1 MKCLELSVLFLQS
14 LESALFYLLFSP
26 AGEMMMNLAA
36 LIGSSPLSLFIFTV
50 ICFIGLVA
58 GIGMILYAAKET
70 VHLVREVIQ
79 EKEK

>member
-1 MKCLELSVLFLQS
+1 MKCLELSVLFSQL

-26 AGEMMMNLAA
+26 AGETMMNLAA

-50 ICFIGLVA
+50 VCFIGLVT

-70 VHLVREVIQ
+70 VHFVREVIQ
-79 EKEK
+79 EKKE

>member
-14 LESALFYLLFSP
+14 LESALAYLLFSP
-26 AGEMMMNLAA
+26 AGETMMNLAA
-36 LIGSSPLSLFIFTV
+36 LIGSSHLSLFIFTI
-50 ICFIGLVA
+50 ICFIGLIV

>member
-1 MKCLELSVLFLQS
+1 MKCLELSVLFSQS
-14 LESALFYLLFSP
+14 LESALSCLLFSP
-26 AGEMMMNLAA
+26 AGDTMMNLAA

-50 ICFIGLVA
+50 VCFIGLVT

-70 VHLVREVIQ
+70 VYLVREVLQ